1 MRGAIFFSGRN
12 DLSKDKKDN
21 YTGDWERIVAWGKQ
35 HIWTRGQDRGR
46 DERGKAE
53 VDGVMVIAEEVDD
66 DDAASRMHNSC
77 IFFIRFQGRR

>member
-1 MRGAIFFSGRN
+1 MRGAILLSGRN

-21 YTGDWERIVAWGKQ
+21 YTGDWERASLPEVGSIF
-35 HIWTRGQDRGR
+35 GQEDRTGR
-46 DERGKAE
+46 KEGKAE
-53 VDGVMVIAEEVDD
+53 VDGVMVIAGEVDD